1 MRSAAIRAIGFV
13 VLALAGGS
21 SSAAMAGVQLD
32 PIGTVTS
39 AISTIASQ
47 TTVVSGL
54 TGSATSATSGSGATD
69 AVSGAT
75 DFVSGSAAPS
85 GSGTTDANSSGA
97 DGGSR
102 STSSR
107 DASSGSATA
116 SNPRSPKTRFD
127 RLPRRYETL
136 LERIESGRNVRA
148 NIARLRALL
157 ASASPQL
164 RARVMRLIRLE
175 IHRLERGGL
184 TRRERAAVQRLGGLL
199 TMLQGQA
206 TRGPLSLGRVEG
218 SGILSATASR
228 GGVEA
233 ATAGSE
239 SPLAGRSPMSARDG
253 ASNAIPRLPL
263 ALPPPPPGSLFYWPL
278 LILGA
283 VAFVFVRLLRALRQ
297 SLPSAVHGTVEVDQP
312 DNWAATAAIGVGLLT
327 CLVVLIALIQ
337 GLR

>member
-1 MRSAAIRAIGFV
+1 
-13 VLALAGGS
+13 
-21 SSAAMAGVQLD
+21 MAGVQLD

-47 TTVVSGL
+47 TTVVSDL

-69 AVSGAT
+69 GVSGAI
-75 DFVSGSAAPS
+75 DSVSGSAAPS

-102 STSSR
+102 STSSG

-184 TRRERAAVQRLGGLL
+184 TRRERAAVQRLTGLL
-199 TMLQGQA
+199 TMLQGRTSRPA
-206 TRGPLSLGRVEG
+206 TQGPLSLGRVAG
-218 SGILSATASR
+218 SGVLPATI

-239 SPLAGRSPMSARDG
+239 SRARPAASPRDG
-253 ASNAIPRLPL
+253 ASNAIPGLPR

-278 LILGA
+278 LVLGA
-283 VAFVFVRLLRALRQ
+283 VALVFVLLLRALRQ
-297 SLPSAVHGTVEVDQP
+297 FLPSAVRGTVEVDQP
-312 DNWAATAAIGVGLLT
+312 DNWAATVTIGVGLLT

-337 GLR
+337 ALR